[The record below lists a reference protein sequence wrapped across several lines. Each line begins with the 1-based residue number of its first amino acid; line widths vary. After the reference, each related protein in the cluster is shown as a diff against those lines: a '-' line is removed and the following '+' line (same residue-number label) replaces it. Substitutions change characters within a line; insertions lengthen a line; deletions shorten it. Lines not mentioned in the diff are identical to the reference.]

1 MISTQLASV
10 IRCRRGIFGAGGDS
24 IPKRGTKV
32 LPFVVAVVG
41 AALAFSADAQTNLK
55 IGVVNIGKLVEA
67 APQAQTV
74 TDKLKTEFAPRQNE
88 ILKMRND
95 LQAKMDRFQ
104 KDQAVMGEDERT
116 TLERQVRELQRDLQ
130 RTENEYGEDLNVRR
144 TEESNKVLRDIAQRV
159 QAYASAQKFD
169 LVITDAVY
177 FSSTIDITADVI
189 KALQQDGARPGGAGA
204 APPKSGAGTA
214 PPK

>member
-1 MISTQLASV
+1 
-10 IRCRRGIFGAGGDS
+10 
-24 IPKRGTKV
+24 
-32 LPFVVAVVG
+32 
-41 AALAFSADAQTNLK
+41 
-55 IGVVNIGKLVEA
+55 
-67 APQAQTV
+67 
-74 TDKLKTEFAPRQNE
+74 
-88 ILKMRND
+88 
-95 LQAKMDRFQ
+95 
-104 KDQAVMGEDERT
+104 
-116 TLERQVRELQRDLQ
+116 
-130 RTENEYGEDLNVRR
+130 LNVRR